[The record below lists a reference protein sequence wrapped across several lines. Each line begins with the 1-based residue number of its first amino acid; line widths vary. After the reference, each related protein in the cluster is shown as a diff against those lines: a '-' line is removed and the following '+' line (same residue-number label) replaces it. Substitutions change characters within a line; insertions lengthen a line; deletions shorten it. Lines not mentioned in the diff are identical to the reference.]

1 MRSKTNT
8 VLLISAALLFLI
20 LGLEIYYLFF
30 YHPLPTNYQV
40 NENRATQTTGG
51 LSGLWKESTPKVTN
65 KRFAFITQ
73 RNELIKPLF
82 QTGVLKSYSGV
93 ETYKTII
100 TAIGPKNTS
109 IKADDGSEL
118 RVAYE
123 IRFSTQA
130 KTGEKELTLV
140 LSPKEL
146 LNVAAYKAVGD
157 ERVPID
163 IKEIKAGDF
172 VGITLTIDY
181 FADPDNGFSSIEIE
195 KLL

>member
-8 VLLISAALLFLI
+8 ILLISASVLFLI
-20 LGLEIYYLFF
+20 LGFEIYYLFF
-30 YHPLPTNYQV
+30 YHPQPTNYQT

-51 LSGLWKESTPKVTN
+51 LSSLWKESTPKVTN
-65 KRFAFITQ
+65 QRFAYINQ

-82 QTGVLKSYSGV
+82 QTGVLKAYSGV

-100 TAIGPKNTS
+100 TAIGPKNTLV
-109 IKADDGSEL
+109 KGDDGSEI
-118 RVAYE
+118 RIAYE

-146 LNVAAYKAVGD
+146 LNVKTYKAVGD
-157 ERVPID
+157 ERVPVD

-172 VGITLTIDY
+172 VSITLTIDY